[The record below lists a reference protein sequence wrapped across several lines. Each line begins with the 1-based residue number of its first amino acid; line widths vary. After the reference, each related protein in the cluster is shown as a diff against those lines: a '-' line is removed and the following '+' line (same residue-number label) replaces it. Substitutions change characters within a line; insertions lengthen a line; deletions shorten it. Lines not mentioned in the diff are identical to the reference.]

1 MNLQTN
7 NNDFPCI
14 VSYSWFK
21 FREHSRV
28 KTSLDMQDKISP
40 VGAYFMVLWSKMN
53 LWRSADLNSYLN
65 LGTWQRVFSVQS
77 YPVYALCT
85 ANNATITRGAS
96 KITVIKLTCRS
107 YSEGLTLKL
116 YQLLPKL
123 ILLMTNCKVSSS
135 WSNHVLNS

>member
-40 VGAYFMVLWSKMN
+40 VGAYFMVL
-53 LWRSADLNSYLN
+53 
-65 LGTWQRVFSVQS
+65 
-77 YPVYALCT
+77 
-85 ANNATITRGAS
+85 
-96 KITVIKLTCRS
+96 
-107 YSEGLTLKL
+107 
-116 YQLLPKL
+116 
-123 ILLMTNCKVSSS
+123 
-135 WSNHVLNS
+135 